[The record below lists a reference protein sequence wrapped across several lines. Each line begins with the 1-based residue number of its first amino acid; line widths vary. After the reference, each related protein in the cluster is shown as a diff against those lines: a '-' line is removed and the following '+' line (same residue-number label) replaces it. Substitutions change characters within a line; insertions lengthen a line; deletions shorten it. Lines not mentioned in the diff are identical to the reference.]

1 MADHDMH
8 MITDGRRLIGSHV
21 HDKELIGML

>member
-8 MITDGRRLIGSHV
+8 MITDRRRLIGGHV
-21 HDKELIGML
+21 HDKELIGMM